1 MKSGGVIEMCDCK
14 KRDNYWYFSI
24 EVLKK
29 SIHDVIY
36 STNLK
41 LPKNNYWSVH
51 HEGTFADYI
60 TMKDGDNVFFFH
72 QRKIYGIGKLVTI
85 KEDCKLLNFPGADFP
100 PSPDFSK
107 VKNDMILNNS
117 SKNLQNRM
125 LCTFKGSP
133 YFFKNGVDMD
143 EVLESNPLKFKMLR
157 AFEKLS
163 FIKIDDEENKAL
175 IDIILKNN
183 EENLYNRSN
192 IFIPNN
198 KQHKRINSLVN
209 EKYKVTSE
217 NILNLC
223 KGKDGQLKHEMAIET
238 GVLEHII
245 QNKGTFGQ
253 WDYVS
258 HQVIASPFKPV
269 IYMDKMDIF
278 GYRLIPGYD
287 TVSKYLVLEIKKG
300 TATKNDIIQVMKYV
314 DWVKQAYSYGDYNM
328 IEAFLVA
335 YDFPPDVIQEKN
347 DIAIRIYTKGF
358 RPPTSKKWSN
368 LRLIKYRYMPLKK
381 ELKFIDV

>member
-1 MKSGGVIEMCDCK
+1 MAGYIFSL
-14 KRDNYWYFSI
+14 NSI
-24 EVLKK
+24 EALKK
-29 SIHDVIY
+29 SIHDGIY

-381 ELKFIDV
+381 ELKFIDE